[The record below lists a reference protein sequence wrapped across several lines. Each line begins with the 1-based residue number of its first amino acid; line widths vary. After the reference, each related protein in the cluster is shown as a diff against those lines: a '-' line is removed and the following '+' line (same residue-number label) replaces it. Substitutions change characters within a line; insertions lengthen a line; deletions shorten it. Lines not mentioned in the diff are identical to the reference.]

1 MVGGETSNGADLRQE
16 GVGGRGGDVEG
27 PGCCAAGSWR
37 GYRRQRLRSK
47 AQVAAEGS
55 CLCNNCSG
63 LASEKV
69 TEPVL
74 ALEQPPG
81 LSSLPTVHNETEG
94 VRKRCKILLKM
105 RK

>member
-16 GVGGRGGDVEG
+16 GVGDGGGDVEG
-27 PGCCAAGSWR
+27 PCCCAAGGWR
-37 GYRRQRLRSK
+37 GYRRQRLCSK

-74 ALEQPPG
+74 VREQPLG
-81 LSSLPTVHNETEG
+81 LPSLPAVHSETEAG
-94 VRKRCKILLKM
+94 RKRCKILLKM